1 MSKKCAFLHFWIL
14 LTLHHITIK
23 TSKHPVVSS
32 LWERWI
38 SCGSLVASLRLKMEG
53 IIINMGNLGRYG
65 WKATPQG
72 AQAWQ
77 ANHSHKLS
85 TEESLAPHLKAWKN
99 WSQQNHWYRHLRQEG
114 RKISSKRY
122 TMKYTCIY
130 SYNMNI
136 YLYMNDHAADN
147 WYLQIQKLRKSHTFW
162 RTLILWEVAP
172 ADLNVAKSSVKW
184 PCQISQLH
192 EWVPSPT
199 ADRRVASDQMTLE
212 TSMFSNRTVPNWY
225 LPAAMQ
231 YELLNTS
238 IYKCL

>member
-1 MSKKCAFLHFWIL
+1 MCVPSFLDAVDIASHHNQDLQAPCGELIVRKMNLLWQLGGIL
-14 LTLHHITIK
+14 TFENGRHHHQHGK
-23 TSKHPVVSS
+23 PWKQ
-32 LWERWI
+32 R
-38 SCGSLVASLRLKMEG
+38 
-53 IIINMGNLGRYG
+53 

-99 WSQQNHWYRHLRQEG
+99 WSLQNHWYRHLRQEG
-114 RKISSKRY
+114 RKNSAKRY
-122 TMKYTCIY
+122 TMKYTCIC
-130 SYNMNI
+130 MI
-136 YLYMNDHAADN
+136 YIYMNDHAADN
-147 WYLQIQKLRKSHTFW
+147 WYLLIQKLRKSHTFW

-184 PCQISQLH
+184 PCQILQLH